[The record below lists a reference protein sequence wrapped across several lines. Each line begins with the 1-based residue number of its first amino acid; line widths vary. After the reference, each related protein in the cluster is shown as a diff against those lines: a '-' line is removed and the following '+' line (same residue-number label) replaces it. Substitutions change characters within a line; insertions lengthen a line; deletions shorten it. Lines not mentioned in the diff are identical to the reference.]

1 MCNVHK
7 SPAGNYAQLEFN
19 SQSGCISNTH
29 IHGGL
34 WCHTVSTASTPFIY
48 FIFYFIP
55 IWQREPHEKKLNLPL
70 IFHNGQALHS
80 RDCILKNPAQR
91 A

>member
-1 MCNVHK
+1 MLGKILGVHSPLLLVVPNLIFCVQCYFKKYYKWTNMCNVHK

-55 IWQREPHEKKLNLPL
+55 I
-70 IFHNGQALHS
+70 
-80 RDCILKNPAQR
+80 
-91 A
+91 